1 MTIRY
6 YYYTYLYCLYVLLY
20 VHVLLP
26 MYSTYMKRKE
36 LNHSPDGE
44 VKKISLPST

>member
-6 YYYTYLYCLYVLLY
+6 YYYTYLYNV
-20 VHVLLP
+20 
-26 MYSTYMKRKE
+26 YSTYMKRKE
-36 LNHSPDGE
+36 LNHSPDWE